1 MFYTEHSRRP
11 PILMT
16 RRNEFFRSYHS
27 LIFCYVFWKCYN
39 YTTEK
44 PRNMGTLWIL
54 CLKSLRDQY
63 EQLTEAH
70 WGTAEVQRAS
80 KRQSPLFKEDA
91 MNLSYQSN
99 WNILHK
105 FKKPLCGD
113 TSGYTSALWVRSFL
127 YMVQQYPH
135 HTKNKSPWLFCY
147 KFEYALS
154 LFYHSFKDA
163 WIFSLENSKDL
174 FIN

>member
-1 MFYTEHSRRP
+1 MNS
-11 PILMT
+11 
-16 RRNEFFRSYHS
+16 FRSYHS
-27 LIFCYVFWKCYN
+27 LIFCYVFLLKMLQLHN
-39 YTTEK
+39 GK
-44 PRNMGTLWIL
+44 KSRNMGTLWIL

-91 MNLSYQSN
+91 MNLSYESN

-105 FKKPLCGD
+105 LKKPLCGD

-127 YMVQQYPH
+127 LYMVQQYPH
-135 HTKNKSPWLFCY
+135 HTKI
-147 KFEYALS
+147 S
-154 LFYHSFKDA
+154 LHGYFLVITLNMHWAFSIILLWCLD
-163 WIFSLENSKDL
+163 IFIE
-174 FIN
+174 I